1 MSRGIGAG
9 ALVRQ
14 MNVSSLGFV
23 GGLLYAIRRAGRSPP
38 EPPDYLKCPVTQELF
53 TDPVI
58 LSQTGYTYDRPAI
71 DRWLRQKF
79 PPTDPSSN
87 VELWTTET
95 VPNWALRD
103 AVNEWCAANGTRQL
117 DAPTHS
123 KRHVAGG
130 RNARDAKPP
139 RDGSGWPNRPGGW
152 IGSALRGE
160 LAAQAAHDFARWAM
174 NGVGMPAPVAAHLFA
189 FGVLAGC
196 CVAMTAAVVTC
207 EWALRVMGAS
217 ARDLQLD
224 ASFAHLAGPLSS
236 LVWWAG
242 IFSVVY
248 LAQGGFDNPIT
259 ADMERRRRHRHHHRH
274 HPRLGPSLIHRF

>member
-1 MSRGIGAG
+1 
-9 ALVRQ
+9 

-117 DAPTHS
+117 DAPEHS

-130 RNARDAKPP
+130 RNGRDAKPP
-139 RDGSGWPNRPGGW
+139 RDGSGYSQRPGGW
-152 IGSALRGE
+152 LGSALRGE
-160 LAAQAAHDFARWAM
+160 LAAQVAHDFARWAM

-189 FGVLAGC
+189 FSVLGGC
-196 CVAMTAAVVTC
+196 CVAMTAVLVTC

-248 LAQGGFDNPIT
+248 LAQGGFVDPIR

-274 HPRLGPSLIHRF
+274 HPRLEPSLIHRF

>member
-103 AVNEWCAANGTRQL
+103 AVNEWCAANGTRQ
-117 DAPTHS
+117 
-123 KRHVAGG
+123 
-130 RNARDAKPP
+130 
-139 RDGSGWPNRPGGW
+139 
-152 IGSALRGE
+152 
-160 LAAQAAHDFARWAM
+160 
-174 NGVGMPAPVAAHLFA
+174 
-189 FGVLAGC
+189 
-196 CVAMTAAVVTC
+196 
-207 EWALRVMGAS
+207 
-217 ARDLQLD
+217 
-224 ASFAHLAGPLSS
+224 
-236 LVWWAG
+236 
-242 IFSVVY
+242 
-248 LAQGGFDNPIT
+248 
-259 ADMERRRRHRHHHRH
+259 
-274 HPRLGPSLIHRF
+274 

>member
-1 MSRGIGAG
+1 
-9 ALVRQ
+9 

-130 RNARDAKPP
+130 RNGRDAKPP
-139 RDGSGWPNRPGGW
+139 RDGSSGPYSRAPGEDGCCPHCAVSSRRRWRTTLPGG
-152 IGSALRGE
+152 R
-160 LAAQAAHDFARWAM
+160 
-174 NGVGMPAPVAAHLFA
+174 
-189 FGVLAGC
+189 
-196 CVAMTAAVVTC
+196 
-207 EWALRVMGAS
+207 
-217 ARDLQLD
+217 
-224 ASFAHLAGPLSS
+224 
-236 LVWWAG
+236 
-242 IFSVVY
+242 
-248 LAQGGFDNPIT
+248 
-259 ADMERRRRHRHHHRH
+259 
-274 HPRLGPSLIHRF
+274 

>member
-130 RNARDAKPP
+130 RNGRDAKPGAHP
-139 RDGSGWPNRPGGW
+139 QLGGRTTSFAPATDVTRDVDGGR
-152 IGSALRGE
+152 LT
-160 LAAQAAHDFARWAM
+160 
-174 NGVGMPAPVAAHLFA
+174 PV
-189 FGVLAGC
+189 V
-196 CVAMTAAVVTC
+196 
-207 EWALRVMGAS
+207 RS
-217 ARDLQLD
+217 AR
-224 ASFAHLAGPLSS
+224 
-236 LVWWAG
+236 
-242 IFSVVY
+242 
-248 LAQGGFDNPIT
+248 PI
-259 ADMERRRRHRHHHRH
+259 ACV
-274 HPRLGPSLIHRF
+274 G